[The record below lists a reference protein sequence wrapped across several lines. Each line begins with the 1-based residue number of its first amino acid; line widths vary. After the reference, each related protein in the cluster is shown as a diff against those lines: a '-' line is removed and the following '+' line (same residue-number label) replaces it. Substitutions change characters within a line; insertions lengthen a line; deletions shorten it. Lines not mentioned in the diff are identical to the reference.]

1 MANQTPMTIPFNV
14 FIVED
19 DPIFADYIRCIIND
33 IGFTCEL
40 STSAEEAMEKLAENC
55 NYQLVLLDIMLPKMS
70 GIEFASYL
78 RADEQ
83 LKSLPIIFLSQLN
96 DHEKIMKSYH
106 LGAIDY
112 ITKPINAEQFRA
124 KIQSLSLNIVKSI
137 QHKVDSDKY
146 QHLFNKLQHVIL
158 SCSDGFIEVNQQLE
172 IVFVNPAATKML
184 DLEPV
189 SHQGQNLEDVICYEE
204 LINFDWQEVVTT
216 CSKSDVSFNK
226 KLNFW
231 HRSTDGH
238 KRLLSLQLQITEQL
252 NKNFY
257 LQLTDITPVD
267 AQSDYLYNKDN
278 IDSITGLVNHNYFT
292 KDCERAL
299 KKNKDTQHSIALI
312 VVNITRFS
320 AINDHYGHE
329 IGDRVLKRVAVR
341 LKSVL
346 SAFDVISRFGNDEF
360 TILLDNKR
368 RWGVSKQV
376 SVIESLFDKPLMFD
390 KGISIRVNINIGIA
404 MFPQCGENF
413 SLLYQSAKI
422 ALESAKEDPV
432 RAYCFYNDEVD
443 QISRYYLRLVE
454 LFEGAIENDEFTM
467 HYQPQYDLLNGN
479 LVGIEALIRW
489 HSPEQGNI
497 PPAVFIPIAEES
509 NHIVQIGN
517 WVIKRVLADLAS
529 LKKLFPSN
537 ARISINLSTKQL
549 LPSNLSNLIQLLEQT
564 MHKFGFTNE
573 MLELEITEH
582 SLLLNADDTLDQL
595 KKLRAEGFG
604 ISLDDFGTGYSSLTY
619 VQKLPIDR
627 LKIDLSFVKMI
638 GKDNK
643 TQEIIKLIIE
653 LSKSLGLTVIA
664 EGIETQEQLVFLQ
677 GLGCE
682 IGQGYLLSK
691 PLSLAN
697 LTQKLKIIPA
707 VLKPR

>member
-1 MANQTPMTIPFNV
+1 MTNHTPITVPFNV

-19 DPIFADYIRCIIND
+19 DPIFADYIQCIIND

-40 STSAEEAMEKLAENC
+40 SVSAEEAMEKLAKDC
-55 NYQLVLLDIMLPKMS
+55 NYQLVLLDVMLPQMS
-70 GIEFASYL
+70 GIELASYL
-78 RADEQ
+78 RGQEQ
-83 LKSLPIIFLSQLN
+83 FKGLPIIFLSQLN
-96 DHEKIMKSYH
+96 DHEQIIKSYD

-112 ITKPINAEQFRA
+112 ITKPINAELFRA
-124 KIQSLSLNIVKSI
+124 KMQSLSLNIAKCN
-137 QHKVDSDKY
+137 QLKVESDEY
-146 QHLFNKLQHVIL
+146 QHLFNKLQQVIL
-158 SCSDGFIEVNQQLE
+158 SCSDGFIEVNQHLE
-172 IVFVNPAATKML
+172 VVFINPAATKML
-184 DLEPV
+184 DLAPI
-189 SHQGQNLEDVICYEE
+189 SHQGENLKDVICYEE
-204 LINFDWQEVVTT
+204 LINFDWQEVITA
-216 CSKSDVSFNK
+216 CSKSGSSFGK
-226 KLNFW
+226 QFNFW
-231 HRSTDGH
+231 HRSTDGQ
-238 KRLLSLQLQITEQL
+238 KRLLSLQLLNTEQES
-252 NKNFY
+252 KNFY
-257 LQLTDITPVD
+257 LQATDITPID
-267 AQSDYLYNKDN
+267 AQVDYLTNQEN

-292 KDCERAL
+292 KHCQSTL
-299 KKNKDTQHSIALI
+299 KKNKETKHSIALI
-312 VVNITRFS
+312 VVNIARFS
-320 AINDHYGHE
+320 AINDRYGHE
-329 IGDRVLKRVAVR
+329 VGDRVLKRVAVR

-346 SAFDVISRFGNDEF
+346 SAFDVLSRFGNDEF
-360 TILLDNKR
+360 TILLDNKL

-376 SVIESLFDKPLMFD
+376 SVIESLFDEPLVLD
-390 KGISIRVNINIGIA
+390 NAISILVNINIGIA

-443 QISRYYLRLVE
+443 QISRFYLRLVE
-454 LFEGAIENDEFTM
+454 LFDGAIEKDEFTM

-489 HSPEQGNI
+489 YSPEQGVI

-517 WVIKRVLADLAS
+517 WVIKRVLADIAS

-537 ARISINLSTKQL
+537 ARIAINLSTKQL

-564 MHKFGFTNE
+564 MLEFGFANE
-573 MLELEITEH
+573 VLELEITEH
-582 SLLLNADDTLDQL
+582 SLLSNADDTLNQL
-595 KKLRAEGFG
+595 EKLRAEGFG

-638 GKDNK
+638 GKDSK

-653 LSKSLGLTVIA
+653 LSKSLALDVIA
-664 EGIETQEQLVFLQ
+664 EGIETQQQLIFLRD
-677 GLGCE
+677 LGCE

-691 PLSLAN
+691 PLSLESLA
-697 LTQKLKIIPA
+697 QELKTTPA
-707 VLKPR
+707 VLKSS